1 MKMNMKKKDSWGIVF
16 WVILA
21 VVLLIF
27 MQNST
32 KKSNIEE
39 MPYSQFKQSIKE
51 GKIINAVVT
60 EDLIEGEFTDNEGKQ
75 KKYKTIPLEDPKLI
89 EDMETHKVQKFSG
102 RAHNGWLGPL
112 IFSWGPIILLILF
125 WLWIMR
131 GMSAGGKQAMSFAK
145 SKAKLAD
152 NGKKITF
159 KEVAGCE
166 EAKEELQE
174 IVEFL
179 KNPSK
184 FQKLGGKIPKGV
196 LLAGAPGTGKTLL
209 AKAVAGE
216 AGVPFFSSS
225 GSEFVEM
232 FVGVGASRVRDLF
245 DQGRK
250 NAPCLLFIDEIDAVG
265 RHRGAGL
272 GGGNDEREQTLNQ
285 ILVEMDGFD
294 TKEGVIIIAATN
306 RPDVLDPALLRAGR
320 FDRQVVVNTPDLKDR
335 EEILK
340 VHVKNIKIDEKVDL
354 KVLARR
360 TPGFVGADLA
370 NVTNEAALLAARK
383 NLEKVTMKCFEEAID
398 KIMAGPQKKSRV
410 ISDKEKSIIAY
421 HEAGHTI
428 VAKMIPN
435 TDPVH
440 KVTIMASGRAL
451 GYTLQVPLEDK
462 FLSSKSEIEARLAI
476 LMGGR
481 VAEEIV
487 FGDITTGA
495 SNDISRATQIATKM
509 VTAFG
514 MSDKIGTLALEK
526 DSEEVFL
533 GRDISR
539 TQKHSNKTAE
549 LIDEEVKNI
558 VTTAKNKAKKILEDN
573 REKLDNLV
581 KALIERETLNG
592 DQVNKIINGEELE
605 PIEPEPVIT
614 KPETPVEEPKQD
626 TPENTETEV
635 NSEESKPEVKEEVK
649 QEEPKP
655 EIEEEVKKE
664 EQQPKQEKEEPVKVR
679 KTRKNKTENLQN
691 DLFAKIENKEENKD
705 DK

>member
-1 MKMNMKKKDSWGIVF
+1 MEIKKKNSWGFLF
-16 WVILA
+16 WVALFIILL
-21 VVLLIF
+21 VF
-27 MQNST
+27 MQNSG
-32 KKSNIEE
+32 KRSNIQE
-39 MPYSQFKQSIKE
+39 MPYSQFKQSVKE
-51 GKIINAVVT
+51 GKVISAVVT
-60 EDLIEGEFTDNEGKQ
+60 ADLIEGEFTDKEGHP
-75 KKYKTIPLEDPKLI
+75 KKFKTIPLEDPKLI
-89 EDMETHKVQKFSG
+89 EDMENNKVQKFSG
-102 RAHNGWLGPL
+102 KAQNGWLGPL
-112 IFSWGPIILLILF
+112 IFSWGPIILLIVF
-125 WLWIMR
+125 WLWLMK
-131 GMSAGGKQAMSFAK
+131 GMSVGGKQALSFSK
-145 SKAKLAD
+145 SKAKLSD
-152 NGKKITF
+152 GNNKITF

-166 EAKEELQE
+166 EAKEELEE
-174 IVEFL
+174 IVDYL
-179 KNPSK
+179 KNPAK

-225 GSEFVEM
+225 GSDFVEM

-245 DQGRK
+245 EQGRK

-340 VHVKNIKIDEKVDL
+340 VHVKNVKTDKDVDL

-370 NVTNEAALLAARK
+370 NLANEAALLAARK
-383 NLEKVTMKCFEEAID
+383 NLETVTMKCFELSID
-398 KIMAGPQKKSRV
+398 KILAGPKKKSRI
-410 ISDKEKSIIAY
+410 ISDREKSIIAY

-428 VAKMIPN
+428 VAKSIPN
-435 TDPVH
+435 MDPVH

-451 GYTLQVPLEDK
+451 GYTLQLPEEDK
-462 FLSSKSEIEARLAI
+462 FLKTKSEIEGNIAI
-476 LMGGR
+476 FMGGR
-481 VAEEIV
+481 VAEELV

-495 SNDISRATQIATKM
+495 QNDISRATQIATRM
-509 VTAFG
+509 VTEFG

-526 DSEEVFL
+526 DNEEVFL

-539 TQKHSNKTAE
+539 TQKHSNRTAE

-558 VTTAKNKAKKILEDN
+558 IMTAKSKARKILEDN
-573 REKLDNLV
+573 RDKLDYLV
-581 KALIERETLNG
+581 EMLIKKETLT
-592 DQVNKIINGEELE
+592 GEEVDMIMKGE
-605 PIEPEPVIT
+605 KINEDVVTDDISVGKVKDTAIKPAEKNDVNDKKTENAET
-614 KPETPVEEPKQD
+614 KNEDTVET
-626 TPENTETEV
+626 
-635 NSEESKPEVKEEVK
+635 K
-649 QEEPKP
+649 QENGSS
-655 EIEEEVKKE
+655 
-664 EQQPKQEKEEPVKVR
+664 KQEQS
-679 KTRKNKTENLQN
+679 KTKKSKNDDTENLQN
-691 DLFAKIENKEENKD
+691 DLF
-705 DK
+705 DKLGK

>member
-1 MKMNMKKKDSWGIVF
+1 MEIKKKNSWGFLF
-16 WVILA
+16 WVALFIILL
-21 VVLLIF
+21 VF
-27 MQNST
+27 MQNSG
-32 KKSNIEE
+32 KRSNIQE
-39 MPYSQFKQSIKE
+39 MPYSQFKQSVKE
-51 GKIINAVVT
+51 GKVISAVVT
-60 EDLIEGEFTDNEGKQ
+60 ADLIEGEFTDKEGHP
-75 KKYKTIPLEDPKLI
+75 KKFKTIPLKDPKLI
-89 EDMETHKVQKFSG
+89 EDMENNKVQKFSG
-102 RAHNGWLGPL
+102 KAQNGWLGPL
-112 IFSWGPIILLILF
+112 IFSWGPIILLIVF
-125 WLWIMR
+125 WLWLMK
-131 GMSAGGKQAMSFAK
+131 GMSVGGKQALSFSK
-145 SKAKLAD
+145 SKAKLSD
-152 NGKKITF
+152 GNNKITF

-166 EAKEELQE
+166 EAKEELEE
-174 IVEFL
+174 IVDYL
-179 KNPSK
+179 KNPAK

-225 GSEFVEM
+225 GSDFVEM

-245 DQGRK
+245 EQGRK

-340 VHVKNIKIDEKVDL
+340 VHVKNVKTDKDVDL

-370 NVTNEAALLAARK
+370 NLANEAALLAARK
-383 NLEKVTMKCFEEAID
+383 NLETVTMKCFELSID
-398 KIMAGPQKKSRV
+398 KILAGPKKKSRI
-410 ISDKEKSIIAY
+410 ISDREKSIIAY

-428 VAKMIPN
+428 VAKSIPN
-435 TDPVH
+435 MDPVH

-451 GYTLQVPLEDK
+451 GYTLQLPEEDK
-462 FLSSKSEIEARLAI
+462 FLKTKSEIEGNIAI
-476 LMGGR
+476 FMGGR
-481 VAEEIV
+481 VAEELV

-495 SNDISRATQIATKM
+495 QNDISRATQIATRM
-509 VTAFG
+509 VTEFG

-526 DSEEVFL
+526 DNEEVFL

-539 TQKHSNKTAE
+539 TQKHSNRTAE

-558 VTTAKNKAKKILEDN
+558 IMTAKSKARKILEDN
-573 REKLDNLV
+573 RDKLDYLV
-581 KALIERETLNG
+581 EMLIKKETLT
-592 DQVNKIINGEELE
+592 GEEVDMIMKGE
-605 PIEPEPVIT
+605 KINEDVVTDDISVGKVKDTEIKPAEKNDVNDKKTENAET
-614 KPETPVEEPKQD
+614 KNEDTVET
-626 TPENTETEV
+626 
-635 NSEESKPEVKEEVK
+635 K
-649 QEEPKP
+649 QENGSS
-655 EIEEEVKKE
+655 
-664 EQQPKQEKEEPVKVR
+664 KQEQS
-679 KTRKNKTENLQN
+679 KTKKSKNDDTENLQN
-691 DLFAKIENKEENKD
+691 DLF
-705 DK
+705 DKLGK

>member
-1 MKMNMKKKDSWGIVF
+1 MEIKKKNSWGFLF
-16 WVILA
+16 WVALFIILL
-21 VVLLIF
+21 VF
-27 MQNST
+27 MQNSG
-32 KKSNIEE
+32 KRSNIQE

-60 EDLIEGEFTDNEGKQ
+60 SDLIEGEFTDKEGNP
-75 KKYKTIPLEDPKLI
+75 KKFKTIPLEDPKLV
-89 EDMETHKVQKFSG
+89 EDMENNKVQKFSG
-102 RAHNGWLGPL
+102 KAQNGWLGPL

-125 WLWIMR
+125 WLWLMK
-131 GMSAGGKQAMSFAK
+131 GMSVGGKQALSFSK
-145 SKAKLAD
+145 SKAKLSD
-152 NGKKITF
+152 GNNKITF

-166 EAKEELQE
+166 EAKEELEE
-174 IVEFL
+174 IVDFL
-179 KNPSK
+179 KNPAK

-225 GSEFVEM
+225 GSDFVEM

-245 DQGRK
+245 EQGRK

-340 VHVKNIKIDEKVDL
+340 VHVKNVKTDKDVDL

-370 NVTNEAALLAARK
+370 NLANEAALLAARK
-383 NLEKVTMKCFEEAID
+383 NLETVTMKCFELSID
-398 KIMAGPQKKSRV
+398 KILAGPKKKSRI
-410 ISDKEKSIIAY
+410 ISDREKSIIAY
-421 HEAGHTI
+421 HEAGHTV
-428 VAKMIPN
+428 VAKSIPN
-435 TDPVH
+435 MDPVH

-451 GYTLQVPLEDK
+451 GYTLQLPEEDK
-462 FLSSKSEIEARLAI
+462 FLKSKSEIEGNIAI
-476 LMGGR
+476 FMGGR
-481 VAEEIV
+481 VAEELV

-495 SNDISRATQIATKM
+495 QNDISRATQIATRM
-509 VTAFG
+509 VTEFG

-526 DSEEVFL
+526 DNEEVFL

-539 TQKHSNKTAE
+539 TQKHSNRTAE

-558 VTTAKNKAKKILEDN
+558 IMTAKSKARKILEDN
-573 REKLDNLV
+573 RDKLDYLV
-581 KALIERETLNG
+581 EMLIKKETLT
-592 DQVNKIINGEELE
+592 GEEVDMIMKGE
-605 PIEPEPVIT
+605 KINEDVIT
-614 KPETPVEEPKQD
+614 EDVSVEKVKD
-626 TPENTETEV
+626 TEIK
-635 NSEESKPEVKEEVK
+635 SEEKKDVND
-649 QEEPKP
+649 
-655 EIEEEVKKE
+655 KKE
-664 EQQPKQEKEEPVKVR
+664 ETDEAKNEDTVETKQKQS
-679 KTRKNKTENLQN
+679 KTKKNDNTDDLQN
-691 DLFAKIENKEENKD
+691 DLF
-705 DK
+705 DKLGK